1 MLYDLLVD
9 LICAS
14 TPKDKERVY
23 RQLERIGVD
32 RATANALAAD
42 IKAGM

>member
-14 TPKDKERVY
+14 TPQDKERVY
-23 RQLERIGVD
+23 RRLERIGVD
-32 RATANALAAD
+32 RATANALAVD
-42 IKAGM
+42 IKA